1 MKQYGTARR
10 REQPPPDGFAGVSW
24 ALDARP
30 GAARFIRSRVTRGS
44 IPLGST
50 KLDVLAQ
57 ILTVFSI
64 SGAVMC
70 SRGFARSKAARI
82 AWVSTSRR

>member
-1 MKQYGTARR
+1 MTIVPPRSKHLLKTRHGAVAQLGERR
-10 REQPPPDGFAGVSW
+10 VRNAKV
-24 ALDARP
+24 
-30 GAARFIRSRVTRGS
+30 RGS

-64 SGAVMC
+64 SGTVMC

-82 AWVSTSRR
+82 AWASTSRR